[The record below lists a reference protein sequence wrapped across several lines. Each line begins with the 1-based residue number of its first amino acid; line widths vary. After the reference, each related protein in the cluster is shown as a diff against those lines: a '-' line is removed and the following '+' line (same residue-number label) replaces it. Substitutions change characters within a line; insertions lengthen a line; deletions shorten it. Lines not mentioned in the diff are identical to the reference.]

1 MTRQPTDFDPRLH
14 QVACEQP
21 YPLIFATVSGAHLY
35 GFASPDSD
43 WDLRG
48 VHVLPA
54 AQVLGLRV
62 GEETRQVERK
72 QADFELDL
80 VTHDARKFF
89 QLMLRKNG
97 YVLEQLHSPLVVYT
111 MPEHDEL
118 REIARSCVTRYHAYH
133 YLGFAST
140 QWRLFEKESPR
151 RIKPLLYVYRVL
163 LTGLHLL
170 RSGEIEANLKRL
182 NADRRLPR
190 IDELIAQK
198 ISGCEQQTVE
208 ELEIDRHRAT
218 IEALRNEL
226 EQSIER
232 SSLPTDA
239 TGEPVLHDLLLR
251 LRGVPLKL

>member
-1 MTRQPTDFDPRLH
+1 LP
-14 QVACEQP
+14 EQP
-21 YPLIFATVSGAHLY
+21 YPLIFATFSGAHLY

-43 WDLRG
+43 WDVPA

-54 AQVLGLRV
+54 AQLLGLRV
-62 GEETRQVERK
+62 GEKTRQVERK
-72 QADFELDL
+72 ETDFELDL

-111 MPEHDEL
+111 TPEHDEL
-118 REIARSCVTRYHAYH
+118 REIARSCVARYPAHH
-133 YLGFAST
+133 YLEFAAT

-151 RIKPLLYVYRVL
+151 RIEPLLYVYRVL

-170 RSGEIEANLKRL
+170 RSDEIEANSERL

-190 IDELIAQK
+190 FDELIAQRA
-198 ISGCEQQTVE
+198 SGSAQQTVD
-208 ELEIDRHRAT
+208 ELEIESHRAT
-218 IEALRNEL
+218 ISALRNEL
-226 EQSIER
+226 EQSIEQ

-239 TGEPVLHDLLLR
+239 IGQPALHDLLL
-251 LRGVPLKL
+251 